1 MVMKCEVV
9 FLFTKR
15 GVGSL
20 RPLCPI
26 SGGMICAVTCVFDG
40 SGANWRLVGECYIY
54 GLMDGEATSMH
65 GITVREIQLV

>member
-9 FLFTKR
+9 FRFTKR

-26 SGGMICAVTCVFDG
+26 SGGMICAVTRVVDG
-40 SGANWRLVGECYIY
+40 FGANWRLVGECYILE
-54 GLMDGEATSMH
+54 LMDGEATSMD
-65 GITVREIQLV
+65 GITVREIRLV